1 MEDEDKL
8 TLIEIWTQLSD
19 TDELDLLYNDN
30 KSDIDIYLKQTR
42 GDLKIA
48 CFLLLIHNDLIY
60 NDENIIVNNES
71 FISNLISNKDKLSD
85 IALTLAIYETNSFV
99 NNKHIKDVETSVI
112 NNYELNKHEKIILEE
127 TIKCPSI
134 KEGKVYDEY
143 NNEIPIDKLFEF
155 RDKCYNIDDYL
166 IEHEK
171 IKDEIKY
178 INAKNM
184 NYNDDNLK
192 SIYISDSIVS
202 YDLSDNKLFNLNEFV
217 FPYNVKEINLSN
229 NPITEIK
236 CTFNN
241 NLESLVLSST
251 RIEHIDY
258 SVLPIGL
265 KYLDLS
271 KCHSLKTLDLT
282 FMNNLVTLDISDC
295 ILLRELI
302 LSDKMNN
309 IKIIYAKN
317 TYLNKVD
324 INSCHKLELLDFE
337 GGSIIPKITLNE
349 TNNIPVFVNTKCT
362 TFRVIKSSLSEF
374 IKGRIPPKTKNLVLV
389 DNMNL
394 IIKKNQIDN
403 LSELIS
409 LVILSCPKITTLT
422 SGMFN
427 ANVVNKNKQLSIACN
442 YDIDFKPNSFFNVR
456 KI

>member
-1 MEDEDKL
+1 MEEENKL
-8 TLIEIWTQLSD
+8 TLIELWTQLSD
-19 TDELDLLYNDN
+19 NDELDLLYNDN
-30 KSDIDIYLKQTR
+30 KSDIDIYLKQTK

-48 CFLLLIHNDLIY
+48 CFLLLIHSNLIY
-60 NDENIIVNNES
+60 DDENMIVNDKS
-71 FISNLISNKDKLSD
+71 FISNLISYNNKLSD

-99 NNKHIKDVETSVI
+99 NNKHLKDVETSVI
-112 NNYELNKHEKIILEE
+112 NNYELNKHEEIIHEE

-143 NNEIPIDKLFEF
+143 NNEIPMDKLFEF

-171 IKDEIKY
+171 FKSEIEHV
-178 INAKNM
+178 NVRNM

-192 SIYISDSIVS
+192 TIYTSDSITS
-202 YDLSDNKLFNLNEFV
+202 YDLSDNKLFNLDGFT
-217 FPYNVKEINLSN
+217 FPFNVKEINLSN

-251 RIEHIDY
+251 RLEHIDY
-258 SVLPIGL
+258 SILPVGL

-271 KCHSLKTLDLT
+271 KCHSLKTLDLN
-282 FMNNLVTLDISDC
+282 FMTNLITLDISDC
-295 ILLRELI
+295 ILLRELV
-302 LSDKMNN
+302 LSDNMNN

-337 GGSIIPKITLNE
+337 GESTIQKITLNNVN
-349 TNNIPVFVNTKCT
+349 TIPVFVNTKCI
-362 TFRVIKSSLSEF
+362 TFRLIKSSLTEI
-374 IKGRIPPKTKNLVLV
+374 IKGKIPPKTQNLVLV
-389 DNMNL
+389 DNMFL
-394 IIKKNQIDN
+394 TIKKNQIDN

-409 LVILSCPKITTLT
+409 FVVLSCPKINTLT

-427 ANVVNKNKQLSIACN
+427 SNVVNKNKQLNIACN
-442 YDIDFKPNSFFNVR
+442 YDIDFKPNSFFNVK